1 MNIEKRNIWII
12 FLVVFFLNC
21 SDENPNQDISR
32 PDDNSNSNEKNIT
45 TIYELGACDDFAQGL
60 LKFVESEKNYYKCD
74 NAEWKKIMPSSS
86 TVEPESSQEVSQY
99 RNFSSSSKEELSI
112 TEMSSSDFMKLI
124 SSSGQEQKSES
135 SSSINPYSSSFTDT
149 LFIDTLLVDERDGQS
164 YKVVKIG
171 TQIWMAQN
179 LNFAVDSSWCY
190 NKKNSNCDTYG
201 RLYQWTAAMDINVR
215 YLNDSAGRIIDYPH
229 QGVCPK
235 GWHIPAD
242 EEWKML
248 ADFARDSSSFKSK
261 KGLASDY
268 GLALVSKEGWFDS
281 LGVYGGTDEFHFNIL
296 PAGKRWRQ
304 GAERAFD
311 FYLLGTNAYFWSTY
325 EYSPKGAYHWDM
337 YVGSEYSSVSGVFS
351 HNGNFKESAYSVRCL
366 KNNL

>member
-1 MNIEKRNIWII
+1 MLFSSITFLGFFLPIVLILYYALPSVKYRNCVLLLSSLLFYAWGEPKFVLLMIISII
-12 FLVVFFLNC
+12 FNFNMGIF
-21 SDENPNQDISR
+21 I
-32 PDDNSNSNEKNIT
+32 
-45 TIYELGACDDFAQGL
+45 
-60 LKFVESEKNYYKCD
+60 SEKESK
-74 NAEWKKIMPSSS
+74 KKILI
-86 TVEPESSQEVSQY
+86 
-99 RNFSSSSKEELSI
+99 FSIIVNL
-112 TEMSSSDFMKLI
+112 
-124 SSSGQEQKSES
+124 GV
-135 SSSINPYSSSFTDT
+135 
-149 LFIDTLLVDERDGQS
+149 LFIFK
-164 YKVVKIG
+164 Y
-171 TQIWMAQN
+171 

-201 RLYQWTAAMDINVR
+201 RLYQCTAAMDINVR